1 MAGFKELFG
10 KFIMIALILLPLM
23 SIIVVLQDDND
34 SAQKLGENN
43 VFNETFGELI
53 NVIGNAT
60 DEAGEKYD
68 VFNQEN
74 PKPGF
79 GSIVLFGIVSVGKTF
94 SNVIFGFFL
103 ATIKLPL
110 IVLGIPPS
118 IYNLAITWLTVF
130 VIIVV
135 WLLYKLGG

>member
-10 KFIMIALILLPLM
+10 KFVMIVLIILPLM
-23 SIIVVLQDDND
+23 SIVVLLQEDND
-34 SAQKLGENN
+34 SSQKLGENN
-43 VFNETFGELI
+43 VFNETFGGLVS
-53 NVIGNAT
+53 VIDDAT
-60 DEAGEKYD
+60 NEAGEKYD

-103 ATIKLPL
+103 AIIKLPL
-110 IVLGIPPS
+110 IVFEIPQT
-118 IYNLAITWLTVF
+118 IYNLLITWLTVF